1 MGVGRRL
8 RVGEGGRIER
18 EDDAGAA
25 LWTPRREVG
34 HGEQGPE
41 ATAASLGS
49 DSGEVQLGGA
59 RAWAEWDG
67 RGRRPDETGKKRG
80 VVAHPRCRGSGAARL
95 AGAVEEE
102 DGDE

>member
-8 RVGEGGRIER
+8 RVGEGGRSER

-34 HGEQGPE
+34 HSEQGPE
-41 ATAASLGS
+41 ATVASLGS

-67 RGRRPDETGKKRG
+67 RGRRPDERGKKRG
-80 VVAHPRCRGSGAARL
+80 GRCSPPLQGIWGGEARWSR
-95 AGAVEEE
+95 
-102 DGDE
+102 